1 MDYPE
6 SIAYLKGLTT
16 FGINLGLERI
26 QDLLARLDHPER
38 QVKFVHVGGTNG
50 KGSTATMLASILT
63 AAGLKT
69 GLFTS
74 PHLHSYTERV
84 RINGE
89 EISEAAIAELLT
101 ILRRH
106 LDDIVA
112 AGQEHPTEFEV
123 STALAI
129 LHFAR
134 QQVDMAVMEVGMGG
148 AIDSTNVILPQ
159 VSIITNIG
167 MDHMD
172 YLGPTIADI
181 ARVKA
186 GIIKTGVPV
195 LTAADHPEALA
206 VIRQQAAAKGSILWE
221 YGRDIVAESLAFDD
235 FGQSFDCR
243 VEETI
248 FRDLRITLRGR
259 HQLINAALAVA
270 GAVRLGIEES
280 AIRQGL
286 AAAQWACRLE
296 TVSQSPLVVI
306 DAAHNHHGVLVLVDA
321 LKQYWPS
328 QKKVLVLGMLADK
341 EREKVVAEIVPLVDK
356 VVVTKPNNPRAGAW
370 REIADFVRPYVQ
382 DVVVE
387 EDIGK
392 AVEIGR
398 ALAGDD
404 HMLLITGSIYM
415 VAEARD
421 YLLKTT

>member
-1 MDYPE
+1 MDYRE

-16 FGINLGLERI
+16 FGINLGLGRI

-50 KGSTATMLASILT
+50 KGSTAAMLAAILT
-63 AAGLKT
+63 TAGLKT

-74 PHLHSYTERV
+74 PHLHAYTERV

-89 EISEAAIAELLT
+89 EISEPDIAELLT
-101 ILRRH
+101 ILRGH

-112 AGQEHPTEFEV
+112 AGHEHPTEFEV

-134 QQVDMAVMEVGMGG
+134 QKVEMAVMEVGMGG
-148 AIDSTNVILPQ
+148 EIDSTNVILPEL
-159 VSIITNIG
+159 SIITNVG

-186 GIIKTGVPV
+186 GIIKAGVPV
-195 LTAADHPEALA
+195 LTAADHPDALMA
-206 VIRQQAAAKGSILWE
+206 IRRAAAEKGSAIGE
-221 YGRDIVAESLAFDD
+221 YGRDFAAEPLSYDD
-235 FGQSFDCR
+235 FGQTFNCR
-243 VEETI
+243 VGETV

-259 HQLINAALAVA
+259 HQLINASLAIA
-270 GAVRLGIEES
+270 GAVQLGIGEA

-296 TVSQSPLVVI
+296 TVSRSPLVVI

-321 LKQYWPS
+321 LKQYWPQ

-341 EREKVVAEIVPLVDK
+341 EREKVVAELAPLVDK
-356 VVVTKPNNPRAGAW
+356 VVVTKPNNPRAGDW
-370 REIADFVRPYVQ
+370 REIADFVRPWVQ
-382 DVVVE
+382 EVRVE
-387 EDIGK
+387 EDIAK
-392 AVEIGR
+392 AVEMGL

-415 VAEARD
+415 VAEARAF
-421 YLLKTT
+421 LLKK